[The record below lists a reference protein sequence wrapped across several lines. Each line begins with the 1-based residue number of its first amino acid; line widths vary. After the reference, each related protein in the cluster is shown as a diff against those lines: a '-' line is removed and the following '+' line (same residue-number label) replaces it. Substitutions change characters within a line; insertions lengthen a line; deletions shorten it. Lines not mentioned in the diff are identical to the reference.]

1 MYYREL
7 LVSILKLYLSR
18 VFSENNIFIQCSCFY
33 FSGFKDLQSRKST
46 AFLKFPTRDEVKSQ
60 VRFRQEES
68 ENEEE
73 KQKESVEE
81 THKLVEA
88 ETKEFDDNVQQ
99 NVREIQETQLERWK
113 DAIMKYIQDSKAL
126 RVKEE
131 QVKIKS
137 SFRSKKL

>member
-1 MYYREL
+1 
-7 LVSILKLYLSR
+7 
-18 VFSENNIFIQCSCFY
+18 
-33 FSGFKDLQSRKST
+33 
-46 AFLKFPTRDEVKSQ
+46 
-60 VRFRQEES
+60 
-68 ENEEE
+68 
-73 KQKESVEE
+73 
-81 THKLVEA
+81 VEA

>member
-1 MYYREL
+1 L
-7 LVSILKLYLSR
+7 SFLY
-18 VFSENNIFIQCSCFY
+18 NIFIQCLYFY

-60 VRFRQEES
+60 VRFRQQEES

-99 NVREIQETQLERWK
+99 NVLEIQETQLERWK

-137 SFRSKKL
+137 SFGSKKL